1 MSTLAITVQNES
13 GTSLENIT
21 INCEFYI
28 QYNNTSTSRIM
39 NSGVLSELVG
49 STDSKGVSALS
60 SERITTSKEF
70 TKYWEL
76 YTNNVKKGQSG
87 KFYIISNTVSN
98 ATKGY
103 ATGFETVTF
112 DLGAQ
117 SGKVSKDEKTGYYT
131 IPELSGNKPLTLIA
145 SDSSKVNLDTLEKA
159 FKEKEAAYL
168 QAKRVYEENLK
179 VSDTSKIFEQLTTY
193 EPAKW
198 ANVITRLLEFEESTL
213 DAGLRFAKKTNLTE
227 EFNRLDIIK
236 TSILYLKNLYPDI
249 KIGDGEGVPYNK

>member
-1 MSTLAITVQNES
+1 MSTLSITVQNES
-13 GTSLENIT
+13 RTKLEGIT

-76 YTNNVKKGQSG
+76 FSIRNKEQSG
-87 KFYIISNTVSN
+87 KFFIIANVVSTAN
-98 ATKGY
+98 KSY
-103 ATGFETVTF
+103 ATGFETITF

-117 SGKVSKDEKTGYYT
+117 RGKVTKDEKSGYYT
-131 IPELSGNKPLTLIA
+131 IPELSGNKALTLIA
-145 SDSSKVNLDTLEKA
+145 ADSSKVNLDTLEKT
-159 FKEKEAAYL
+159 FKEKEAAYI

-193 EPAKW
+193 EPTKW

-227 EFNRLDIIK
+227 EFNRLDQIQ
-236 TSILYLKNLYPDI
+236 TAILVLKNLYPDI
-249 KIGDGEGVPYNK
+249 KISDGEGLPYNK